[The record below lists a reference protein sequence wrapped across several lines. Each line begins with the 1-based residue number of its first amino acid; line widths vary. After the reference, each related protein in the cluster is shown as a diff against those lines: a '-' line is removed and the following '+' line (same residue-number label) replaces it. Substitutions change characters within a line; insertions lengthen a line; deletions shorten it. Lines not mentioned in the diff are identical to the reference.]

1 MELVDIF
8 GVALLVIVSTLAV
21 AGFGIILGLIY
32 KGIDRKLSAR
42 MQGRIGPPI
51 RQPFRD
57 IVKLFTKENIIPENS
72 IPWIFN
78 MAPFIGLVSTIS
90 ILLFIPIGGFEPVL
104 GGLLTDS
111 YGNPLIYGDLILI
124 LYLLLIPSLAMVI
137 GGFASGSPYST
148 VGAQREMATMISYEF
163 PLAIIIVGFAWAI
176 NRNITNLNSTI
187 PDPSDYLSQ
196 NAFSITELTKIPTSV
211 TAEGVINGT
220 STIWG
225 IVGIVGIIGLLI
237 LLFVLILV
245 TPAELSKIPF
255 DSPEAETE
263 IAGGL
268 LAEYSG
274 RNLGLFYLTDGV
286 KTIVMAS
293 IIVTLFFPWNL
304 VSAGLSEELANI
316 ALIQTGTGFPIYLG
330 IIINILFFLF
340 KILVVIL
347 FSVSVIRVAIARL
360 KIDQIV
366 YTYWFWLTLA
376 ALFGLVF
383 ILLDQSQIL
392 PDWLYF

>member
-293 IIVTLFFPWNL
+293 IIVALFFPWNL